1 LSETALT
8 RALALGSVLALVDLA
23 DVDLS
28 REFYLAVP
36 QERTLTNP
44 AKTFVNWIL
53 ARYAAMRR
61 TDLLQA

>member
-8 RALALGSVLALVDLA
+8 RALALGSVLALDLA